1 MPGLK
6 KNRKRPHTIAF
17 HVSNEEKVA
26 IETRINVSGLPKS
39 EFYIGSC
46 LDKKLEVIG
55 GKFESDRLSVQL
67 ENMNVFLRNAENVYN
82 INQKIIADYTDE
94 IGAIT
99 KRLNELNEA
108 VVKVQKENL
117 ELQKV
122 ILESRYFNEEL
133 LKLMKEKMK

>member
-1 MPGLK
+1 MPGLN
-6 KNRKRPHTIAF
+6 KNRKRPNSMSF
-17 HVSNEEKVA
+17 RVSNEEKIA

-55 GKFESDRLSVQL
+55 GKFGSDRLSVQL
-67 ENMNVFLRNAENVYN
+67 ENMNVFLRNAEEIYN
-82 INQKIIADYTDE
+82 QNQKIIANYTKE

-108 VVKVQKENL
+108 VVEVQKENL
-117 ELQKV
+117 EFQKV
-122 ILESRYFNEEL
+122 ILECRFFNEEL
-133 LKLMKEKMK
+133 LRLMKEKK

>member
-1 MPGLK
+1 MPGLN
-6 KNRKRPHTIAF
+6 KNRKRPNTIAF
-17 HVSNEEKVA
+17 HVSNEEKMA

-46 LDKKLEVIG
+46 LEKKLDVIG
-55 GKFESDRLSVQL
+55 GKFGSDRLSVQL
-67 ENMNVFLRNAENVYN
+67 ENMNIFLRNSEEIYN
-82 INQKIIADYTDE
+82 KNQKIIEDYTEE

-108 VVKVQKENL
+108 VIEVQKENL

-133 LKLMKEKMK
+133 LQLMKEKK

>member
-6 KNRKRPHTIAF
+6 KNRKRPNTIAF
-17 HVSNEEKVA
+17 HVSNEEKIA

-46 LDKKLEVIG
+46 LEKKLDVIG
-55 GKFESDRLSVQL
+55 GKFGSDRLSVQL
-67 ENMNVFLRNAENVYN
+67 ENMNVFLRDAELIYGK
-82 INQKIIADYTDE
+82 NQKIIEDYIDE

-108 VVKVQKENL
+108 VIEIQKENL
-117 ELQKV
+117 EFQKV

-133 LKLMKEKMK
+133 MRLMKEKK

>member
-1 MPGLK
+1 MPGLN
-6 KNRKRPHTIAF
+6 KNRKRPNSMSF
-17 HVSNEEKVA
+17 RVSNEEKIA

-46 LDKKLEVIG
+46 LNEKLEVIG
-55 GKFESDRLSVQL
+55 GKFGSDRLSVQL
-67 ENMNVFLRNAENVYN
+67 ENMNVFLRNSEEIYN
-82 INQKIIADYTDE
+82 KNQKIIEDYTDE

-108 VVKVQKENL
+108 VVEVQKENL

-133 LKLMKEKMK
+133 MKLMKEKD

>member
-6 KNRKRPHTIAF
+6 KNRKRPNTIAF
-17 HVSNEEKVA
+17 HVSDEEKMA
-26 IETRINVSGLPKS
+26 IETRINVAGLPKS
-39 EFYIGSC
+39 EFYIASC
-46 LDKKLEVIG
+46 LEKKLDVIG
-55 GKFESDRLSVQL
+55 GKFGSDRLSVQI
-67 ENMNVFLRNAENVYN
+67 ENMNVFLRNAENIYN
-82 INQKIIADYTDE
+82 KNQKIIEDYTEE

-108 VVKVQKENL
+108 VIEIQKENL

-133 LKLMKEKMK
+133 LQLMKEKK

>member
-1 MPGLK
+1 MPGLN
-6 KNRKRPHTIAF
+6 KNRKRPNSMSF
-17 HVSNEEKVA
+17 RVSNEEKIA

-55 GKFESDRLSVQL
+55 SKFGSDRLSVQL
-67 ENMNVFLRNAENVYN
+67 ENMNVFLRNAENIYN
-82 INQKIIADYTDE
+82 KNQKIIEDYTRE
-94 IGAIT
+94 ISTIT
-99 KRLNELNEA
+99 QQLNDLNEA
-108 VVKVQKENL
+108 VIEVQKVNL

-133 LKLMKEKMK
+133 LKLMKENK

>member
-1 MPGLK
+1 MSF
-6 KNRKRPHTIAF
+6 R
-17 HVSNEEKVA
+17 VSNEEKIA

-55 GKFESDRLSVQL
+55 GKFGSDRLSVQL
-67 ENMNVFLRNAENVYN
+67 ENMNVFLRNAENIYN
-82 INQKIIADYTDE
+82 KNQKIIEDYTEE

-108 VVKVQKENL
+108 VIEIQKENL
-117 ELQKV
+117 EFQKV
-122 ILESRYFNEEL
+122 ILECRYFNEEL
-133 LKLMKEKMK
+133 LKLMKENK

>member
-1 MPGLK
+1 MPGLN
-6 KNRKRPHTIAF
+6 KNRKRPNSMSF
-17 HVSNEEKVA
+17 RVSNEEKIA

-55 GKFESDRLSVQL
+55 GKFGSDRLSVQL
-67 ENMNVFLRNAENVYN
+67 ENMNVFLRNAENIYN
-82 INQKIIADYTDE
+82 KNQKIIADYTQE
-94 IGAIT
+94 ISTIT
-99 KRLNELNEA
+99 KQLNDLNEA
-108 VVKVQKENL
+108 VIEVQKVNL

-133 LKLMKEKMK
+133 LKLMKENK

>member
-26 IETRINVSGLPKS
+26 IETRINVAGLPKS
-39 EFYIGSC
+39 EFYIASC
-46 LDKKLEVIG
+46 LEKKLDVIG
-55 GKFESDRLSVQL
+55 GKFGSDRLSVQI
-67 ENMNVFLRNAENVYN
+67 ENMNVFLRNAENIYN
-82 INQKIIADYTDE
+82 KNQKIIEDYTEE

-108 VVKVQKENL
+108 VIEIQKENL

-133 LKLMKEKMK
+133 LQLMKEKE